1 MISRHPRVRHAGT
14 RSRLPACVAAI
25 VAAGGS
31 ALASGQTPISAPT
44 MAGARSIAQ
53 FTAKMA
59 LRRTTRTSAAPQQNA
74 DAVVVSSC
82 ADNGDF
88 DTLRHA
94 VLVANPGDTIDMS
107 GLACS
112 KITLGS
118 ALQIGF
124 DDLTLVGPGAGKLTI
139 DGGKVGRVFEHQGAG
154 TLTLNDLTVANGV
167 VEADQALGGCI
178 YSKGDVALNRSV
190 VTSCTAIGQ
199 SLSAGGGILAFGGL
213 LAKASELSGNLA
225 STQVGV
231 SENISAAGGAV
242 FTPYQVGLINS
253 VVSGNVAESPTGIV
267 FGGGAMGSALKVKYS
282 TISDNEATSAGDA
295 YNFGAG
301 GGLVGAAET
310 TILSSTIEHNTSD
323 LAGALFLQE
332 SYPLTASIIQTTISS
347 NTGRLGLGALST
359 VPAISIVASTIAFNT
374 SGSLANVAV
383 ALNGAATMESSI
395 IADNGPIDVIGG
407 VIGGSH
413 NLIKAVG
420 PDTTVPMDTITL
432 DPKLQPLAFN
442 GGPTRT
448 HALGSASPAI
458 NAGTNTGSYPSDQ
471 RGPTFKRVIGG
482 AADIG
487 AYERDTD
494 HIFGSTLEYPLI
506 D

>member
-1 MISRHPRVRHAGT
+1 MLAYGQ
-14 RSRLPACVAAI
+14 LPM
-25 VAAGGS
+25 
-31 ALASGQTPISAPT
+31 SAPLI
-44 MAGARSIAQ
+44 AVAPSLAQ
-53 FTAKMA
+53 FTGKMA
-59 LRRTTRTSAAPQQNA
+59 LRRTATTSTTPRLSA
-74 DAVVVSSC
+74 DAIVVSSC

-118 ALQIGF
+118 PLVTSL
-124 DDLTLVGPGAGKLTI
+124 DDLTLAGPGAGKLTI
-139 DGGKVGRVFEHQGAG
+139 DGGKVGRVFEHQGVG
-154 TLTLNDLTVANGV
+154 TLTLNDLTVANGTV
-167 VEADQALGGCI
+167 KADQAFGGCI
-178 YSKGDVALNRSV
+178 YSKGDVVLNRSV

-199 SLSAGGGILAFGGL
+199 SLSAGGGIVAFGNL
-213 LAKASELSGNLA
+213 LARSSELSGNLA

-231 SENISAAGGAV
+231 DMDLSAAGGAAFAV
-242 FTPYQVGLINS
+242 YQVALIDS
-253 VVSGNVAESPTGIV
+253 VVSGNVAEAPTGVV
-267 FGGGAMGSALKVKYS
+267 FGGGTVSQALKVKYS
-282 TISDNEATSAGDA
+282 TVSDNDATSAGTVE
-295 YNFGAG
+295 NFGAG
-301 GGLVGAAET
+301 GGLTAGADT

-323 LAGALFLQE
+323 LAGAMYLQDT
-332 SYPLTASIIQTTISS
+332 YPLTASIIQTTISS
-347 NTGRLGLGALST
+347 NTGRLGVGAFST
-359 VPAISIVASTIAFNT
+359 LPAISITASTIAFNT
-374 SGSLANVAV
+374 SGPLANVAV
-383 ALNGAATMESSI
+383 ALNGAATMETSM

-413 NLIKAVG
+413 NLIKAAG
-420 PDTTVPMDTITL
+420 DGTIVPMDTITL

-448 HALGSASPAI
+448 HALGSGSPAI

-471 RGPTFKRVIGG
+471 RGPTFKRTIG
-482 AADIG
+482 AASDIG